1 MEIILLLLDE
11 LDDAT
16 ATLRMWVPQML
27 GFLIA
32 CGLLAASV
40 SLLMHWP
47 WVAAGIL
54 LLTLSVCFTPGL
66 RIKPVPAPEN

>member
-11 LDDAT
+11 VDDAT
-16 ATLRMWVPQML
+16 AVLRMWLPQL
-27 GFLIA
+27 VGFLLA
-32 CGLLAASV
+32 CGLLAASI

-47 WVAAGIL
+47 WLAAGIL
-54 LLTLSVCFTPGL
+54 LLTLLVFLTPGL